1 MVQLQDDARRRS
13 LTTDPKI
20 LRVRMDGHQSQISK
34 YPEIIAKVEKS
45 LLEMTPPVAT
55 NPSAPGL
62 SRQMGRIGTSQRQKA
77 ITAGAIFHDQ
87 GHGMPTWA
95 YAYAYNAAS
104 LIRDFYPQHG
114 HDGKSSFELREG
126 RKPKLTDYLVP
137 LFSTAY
143 FKDSGK
149 VGTKQGYTG
158 VGVLVGYRRQINA
171 HEIWVPSTN
180 EIIVRAGCAFNSRFS
195 TFKQSRIDDMR
206 AGRPVHQITDQ
217 VVPRQTRNKTKKDD
231 ALRLEPICDN
241 NGVIQHYIAKLNN
254 EPLDKPYCCKDKSCD
269 NSKPL
274 NGFRSLRGL
283 RMHQSKKAK
292 KAIKILADLQGTTN
306 ETTTPGGADVQQ
318 NTTAPSE
325 EVPSGGA
332 LRQNTTPSSGGASS
346 GGDNEE
352 QKDDSHKHQTQNGG
366 QKDNNQPNKIKC
378 CKCNELKHK
387 NLFSKTQLKRTERKT
402 PLNVTCSICIRK
414 ATKALRKKKQDAQP
428 VRRSTRNKIIAKV
441 QKAKSARA
449 YLGCDPAI
457 KKIADDALKEQ
468 SFTATKLME
477 MKNIPTPKQT
487 IIENPLEIQNRY
499 DEETS
504 FSATAVGNTDE
515 DHRTS
520 AQDEELQNNYD
531 KIPYEQDTSPQWNPN
546 TPHETLRS
554 FLNIEDND
562 AKLFD
567 DTCIGYK
574 TPDVLQMP
582 WELEIENKFNKLED
596 PWEAAHLLSDN
607 EWRQRSAIKL
617 DKDMRPVLTLE
628 NAARWTPE
636 FPHEIKNNP
645 FKNELYDA
653 MKNEID
659 TLQKYK
665 SFRGLSKLP
674 DGKRL
679 VSLKWVFKIKFKNG
693 VFERFKARL
702 VGRGFTQISG
712 IDYDPEGTSSPV
724 ARNSTF
730 MAVQAEAVKKKYFMK
745 EFDVKSAYL
754 LAELTDDVYC
764 KVPHG
769 MYVDK
774 NTKCLKILKSLYGLK
789 QSGYNWFSKLSKDL
803 KKIGF
808 VQSEVDPCFFN
819 YIKDEEICRIC
830 IWVDDGLVSVSSEE
844 LWLDIKAKIH
854 ADNPLSQAGPLKFL
868 LGMAVTHDRQASILK
883 ISHESRIQAL
893 LERHNMDKCH
903 GTKTPLPDGEKIN
916 SLGCPTTE
924 AEQIQVA
931 KECNFNTYAELV
943 NYCRQLIGAYGFLS
957 CWSRCDIRFATYYL
971 ARYQARPSTRHY
983 QLIKRMLRYLQETK
997 SLCMIFDPRNSANDL
1012 AKMGLKDEHPL
1023 YSMVDSN
1030 YTNADD
1036 TKSTTGYVFYF
1047 YGCPIVTESKKQR
1060 ATCHSTTESELIAAS
1075 HAARRCNYLRRL
1087 LTEDFGLNLQATP
1100 MGEDNQGC
1108 IDVSRGGGNHARMRH
1123 IRVADSYIY
1132 QEFKINKTIQL
1143 RYTPSA
1149 DNVSDIFTKA
1159 LGKITFTH
1167 LRNRLMGTPT
1177 EKPD

>member
-1 MVQLQDDARRRS
+1 MGACPPEE
-13 LTTDPKI
+13 T
-20 LRVRMDGHQSQISK
+20 SK
-34 YPEIIAKVEKS
+34 NKTRQH
-45 LLEMTPPVAT
+45 LLEEHLGGDSEKQNETPP
-55 NPSAPGL
+55 
-62 SRQMGRIGTSQRQKA
+62 
-77 ITAGAIFHDQ
+77 
-87 GHGMPTWA
+87 
-95 YAYAYNAAS
+95 
-104 LIRDFYPQHG
+104 
-114 HDGKSSFELREG
+114 
-126 RKPKLTDYLVP
+126 
-137 LFSTAY
+137 
-143 FKDSGK
+143 
-149 VGTKQGYTG
+149 
-158 VGVLVGYRRQINA
+158 
-171 HEIWVPSTN
+171 
-180 EIIVRAGCAFNSRFS
+180 
-195 TFKQSRIDDMR
+195 
-206 AGRPVHQITDQ
+206 
-217 VVPRQTRNKTKKDD
+217 
-231 ALRLEPICDN
+231 
-241 NGVIQHYIAKLNN
+241 
-254 EPLDKPYCCKDKSCD
+254 
-269 NSKPL
+269 
-274 NGFRSLRGL
+274 
-283 RMHQSKKAK
+283 
-292 KAIKILADLQGTTN
+292 
-306 ETTTPGGADVQQ
+306 
-318 NTTAPSE
+318 
-325 EVPSGGA
+325 
-332 LRQNTTPSSGGASS
+332 SGGASS

-352 QKDDSHKHQTQNGG
+352 EKDDSHKHQNHNGG
-366 QKDNNQPNKIKC
+366 QEDNITETEFIKILSKYHQNKIKC
-378 CKCNELKHK
+378 CKCNELKHR

-402 PLNVTCSICIRK
+402 PLGATCSACIRK
-414 ATKALRKKKQDAQP
+414 ATKTLRKKKQVAQP

-441 QKAKSARA
+441 RKEKSARA

-468 SFTATKLME
+468 SFTAAKLMQ
-477 MKNIPTPKQT
+477 MKGIPTPKRT
-487 IIENPLEIQNRY
+487 IVTNPMEIQNKY

-504 FSATAVGNTDE
+504 FSATAVGDTNE

-520 AQDEELQNNYD
+520 ARDEELQNNYD
-531 KIPYEQDTSPQWNPN
+531 NIPYERDKSPQWSPN

-562 AKLFD
+562 AELFD
-567 DTCIGYK
+567 DTCIEYK

-582 WELEIENKFNKLED
+582 WELQIENKFSKLED
-596 PWEAAHLLSDN
+596 PWEAAHLLSDD
-607 EWRQRSAIKL
+607 EWRQRSTIKL

-645 FKNELYDA
+645 FKDELYDS
-653 MKNEID
+653 MKKEID

-665 SFRGLSKLP
+665 SFQGMANLP
-674 DGKRL
+674 EGKRL
-679 VSLKWVFKIKFKNG
+679 ISLKWVFKIKFKDG

-730 MAVQAEAVKKKYFMK
+730 MAVQAEAVKKKYFLK

-754 LAELTDDVYC
+754 LAKLTDDVYC

-789 QSGYNWFSKLSKDL
+789 QSGYNWFSKLSRDL

-808 VQSEVDPCFFN
+808 VQSQVDPCFFN
-819 YIKDEEICRIC
+819 YIKEEEICRIC

-931 KECNFNTYAELV
+931 KECNFKTYAELV

-997 SLCMIFDPRNSANDL
+997 SLCMVFDPRNSAYDL

-1087 LTEDFGLNLQATP
+1087 LTEDFGLTLQATP

-1167 LRNRLMGTPT
+1167 LRNRLLGTPT
-1177 EKPD
+1177 EKPG